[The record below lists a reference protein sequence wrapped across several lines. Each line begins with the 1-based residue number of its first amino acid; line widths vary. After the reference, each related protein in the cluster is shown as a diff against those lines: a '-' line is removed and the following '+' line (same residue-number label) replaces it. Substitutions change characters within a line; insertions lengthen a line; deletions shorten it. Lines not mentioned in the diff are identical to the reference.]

1 MTILV
6 LALAFLGGF
15 LIFYRDRSS
24 MEQEIPLDNKTNQQ
38 TNEKQN
44 WESKTDERGG
54 VTTTITPID
63 IFSPSSEWK
72 FDIEMNTHS
81 VELEDPMLSTVLIDN
96 EGKEYK
102 PTSWNGPVE
111 GHHMN
116 GVLTFNQIVPTPKS
130 ITLKFKNVDDVV
142 RSFTW

>member
-1 MTILV
+1 
-6 LALAFLGGF
+6 
-15 LIFYRDRSS
+15 

-54 VTTTITPID
+54 VTTTITPIY

-81 VELEDPMLSTVLIDN
+81 VELKDPMSSTILVDDK
-96 EGKEYK
+96 GKEYK
-102 PTSWNGPVE
+102 AIRRWLEIKKLREDVIQKITSN
-111 GHHMN
+111 N
-116 GVLTFNQIVPTPKS
+116 Y
-130 ITLKFKNVDDVV
+130 V
-142 RSFTW
+142 RQKCPINT